1 MDADAVNDME
11 WGRRHRLYE
20 ALDRMV
26 ASGRVTETEAQ
37 RLRAAAEPTE
47 FNKAVRD
54 IRIRHAGLK
63 LDAAS
68 RTAPSPARKP
78 TVFLIGSAAGS
89 MGAFSVRIWVRSA
102 RGGVSRRR
110 GLRPQVHEDVST

>member
-11 WGRRHRLYE
+11 WGRRHRLYG

-63 LDAAS
+63 LDAAVADGTLT
-68 RTAPSPARKP
+68 RAEADG
-78 TVFLIGSAAGS
+78 FLDRLGRGEH
-89 MGAFSVRIWVRSA
+89 GRFLRSHLGTL
-102 RGGVSRRR
+102 RPGGVSRRR
-110 GLRPQVHEDVST
+110 GLRPQVHEDIST